1 MDEDKYILA
10 WAKRKGFNVGTFIK
24 PIQILDEWNNP
35 TANDIELIENP
46 LHFDYKGNLCTM
58 RKGVKA
64 GGFCI
69 RDSYGNWA
77 KKLLKPKEDEENIN
91 N

>member
-1 MDEDKYILA
+1 MSKEKYILA
-10 WAKRKGFNVGTFIK
+10 WAKRKGFNIGTFVE
-24 PIQILDEWNNP
+24 PIQIFDEWHSS

-58 RKGVKA
+58 RKSVMAKT

-77 KKLLKPKEDEENIN
+77 KKLKPKKR
-91 N
+91 